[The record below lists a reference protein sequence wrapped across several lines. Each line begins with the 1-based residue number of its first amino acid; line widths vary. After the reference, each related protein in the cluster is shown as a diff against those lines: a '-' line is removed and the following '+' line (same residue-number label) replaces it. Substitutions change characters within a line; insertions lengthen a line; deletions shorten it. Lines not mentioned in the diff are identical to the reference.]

1 MLLEKIYETLYC
13 FVFAKYSVVEN
24 DRKLIVDAS
33 FVPKYRYKSTDLKE
47 KAMDSKTLMWTS
59 KKFSNQV
66 PPVERISPFNGL
78 EKLFCTLG
86 SELQDSKQTKFDLT
100 AVLTTLL

>member
-47 KAMDSKTLMWTS
+47 KAMDSKTLM
-59 KKFSNQV
+59 
-66 PPVERISPFNGL
+66 
-78 EKLFCTLG
+78 
-86 SELQDSKQTKFDLT
+86 
-100 AVLTTLL
+100 